1 MMIGIM
7 SDSHGDIKR
16 TVKSIAAL
24 KPYSPVHIIHCGDI
38 GSQSVLIELATG
50 FLDPAIPVTCVLG
63 NVDMWESDFDTPW
76 PHVRVSGRFARLEIG
91 GKTIA
96 VIHGDNERRLI
107 ESIDSQEFNYIF
119 TGHTHEQADV
129 VEGKTRIIN
138 PGALH
143 RSREPSCAVLNL
155 ATGDL
160 TYLSVL

>member
-1 MMIGIM
+1 MIIGIL
-7 SDSHGDIKR
+7 SDSHGDVKR
-16 TVKSIAAL
+16 TIKAIKAL
-24 KPYSPVHIIHCGDI
+24 KPHTPGHIIHCGDI

-50 FLDPAIPVTCVLG
+50 FLDPVVPVTCVLG
-63 NVDMWESDFDTPW
+63 NVDMWESDLDTPW
-76 PHVRVSGRFARLEIG
+76 PHVRICGRFARLELDHN
-91 GKTIA
+91 KIA
-96 VIHGDNERRLI
+96 VIHGDNERQLF
-107 ESIDSQEFNYIF
+107 ETVQSQEFDYIF
-119 TGHTHEQADV
+119 TGHTHEQADI